1 MNSLKIGMQL
11 KMTALNY
18 NQLAK
23 KKSLEEKI
31 ADLNQ
36 ARQNLLNDLMNEGVT
51 LDLPM
56 VLPTETPDEK
66 FLMAELAKID
76 SQQNQNVEWLR
87 QQELKDFLNQAREGS
102 RFVALERRWQKK
114 PQALAE
120 IEVASLQEEQKRYH
134 GQVLESFDYLVKYF
148 AQFEANNQV
157 AMPEA
162 AMRFFDQ
169 LSASFAGELQEIL
182 QEGVALQRTIEQEE
196 KKLVKTAHQIQRK
209 LRLLQ
214 EQIGV
219 ELSQDGEELRAILA
233 ENVDYQ
239 NLMQEMEIEKILR
252 TAQLN
257 EINLLIN
264 RGISFLEEK
273 KEIVLSIVSQNK
285 VTREALG
292 SLKRNEEELT
302 LEQVLKKIER
312 AVGAFDK
319 QVTAVL
325 TTEVQKR
332 FDEGKLDTV
341 KREILGEI
349 IDEVA
354 DFQDYLGQIF
364 MESAQVI
371 ESNLEDIEQKRADY
385 GLFVL
390 NFFAA

>member
-1 MNSLKIGMQL
+1 
-11 KMTALNY
+11 MTALNY

-23 KKSLEEKI
+23 KKNLEEKI

-51 LDLPM
+51 LDLPI

-76 SQQNQNVEWLR
+76 NQQNQNVEWLR

-102 RFVALERRWQKK
+102 RFIALERRWQKK
-114 PQALAE
+114 PQILAE
-120 IEVASLQEEQKRYH
+120 IEVSSLQEEQKHYH
-134 GQVLESFDYLVKYF
+134 SQVLESFDYLVKYF

-182 QEGVALQRTIEQEE
+182 QEAVSLQRTIEQEE
-196 KKLVKTAHQIQRK
+196 RKLAKTAHQIQRK

-239 NLMQEMEIEKILR
+239 NLMQEMEIGKILR

-257 EINLLIN
+257 EVNLLIN

-273 KEIVLSIVSQNK
+273 REIVLSIVSQNK

-302 LEQVLKKIER
+302 LEQVLQKIER

-325 TTEVQKR
+325 MAEVQKR

-385 GLFVL
+385 GRFVL